1 MRRRKDNTIIIGI
14 DHGYGNMKTAN
25 CCFPTG
31 ILAFD
36 SEPLFTEKLLVFENK
51 YYLIGEGHKEF
62 LGNKVLDQDYYILTL
77 AAIAEELSTAEIT
90 KADVF
95 IAAGLPLTWTAGGK
109 EAFVAYLTKNPE
121 VEFRYKGQHYHI
133 RIIGASVYPQGFAAI
148 APAISKMNGI
158 NLLCD
163 IGNGTMNL
171 LYIVNGQPQANRM
184 FTEKYGTYQCTLMV
198 REQFLQKTQREI
210 PDAIIEQVIRTG
222 EAEVAPS
229 DLKLIKS
236 IIRSYTDGIFRR
248 LRDHGY
254 DENTM
259 RLIVTGGGGCLI
271 DHFAPAT
278 KALRKAGRIVRQADI
293 CAAAKGYEL
302 MADSLK

>member
-1 MRRRKDNTIIIGI
+1 MKRHNGTIIIGV

-25 CCFPTG
+25 RCFPTG
-31 ILAFD
+31 ILAYD
-36 SEPLFTEKLLVFENK
+36 SEPLFTRNLLVFENK

-77 AAIAEELSTAEIT
+77 AAIAEELSTEHIT
-90 KADVF
+90 DADVF
-95 IAAGLPLTWTAGGK
+95 IAAGLPLTWTIGSK
-109 EAFVAYLTKNPE
+109 EAFTAYLTKNPE
-121 VEFRYKGQHYHI
+121 VEFTYKDRHYHI
-133 RIIGASVYPQGFAAI
+133 RIVGASVYPQGLSAVAS
-148 APAISKMNGI
+148 ALSKMNGI

-171 LYIVNGQPQANRM
+171 LYIVNCEPQAGRM

-198 REQFLQKTQREI
+198 RERFLQKTQREI

-222 EAEVAPS
+222 DADILAS
-229 DLKLIKS
+229 DLKLIQS
-236 IIRSYTDGIFRR
+236 IIREYTDGIFRR
-248 LRDHGY
+248 LREHGY

-271 DHFAPAT
+271 ERFATLT
-278 KALRKAGRIVRQADI
+278 KVMKQPGKIVRQTDI
-293 CAAAKGYEL
+293 CAAAKGFEL
-302 MADSLK
+302 MAETAR

>member
-1 MRRRKDNTIIIGI
+1 MKRHNDTVIIGI

-25 CCFPTG
+25 SCFPTG
-31 ILAFD
+31 ILAYD
-36 SEPLFTEKLLVFENK
+36 SEPLFTRNLLVFENK

-77 AAIAEELSTAEIT
+77 AAIAEELSTEHIT
-90 KADVF
+90 DADVF
-95 IAAGLPLTWTAGGK
+95 IAAGLPLTWTIGGK
-109 EAFVAYLTKNPE
+109 EAFTAYLTRNPE
-121 VEFRYKGQHYHI
+121 VEFTYKDRQYHI
-133 RIIGASVYPQGFAAI
+133 RIVGASVYPQGLSAVAS
-148 APAISKMNGI
+148 ALSKMNGI

-171 LYIVNGQPQANRM
+171 LYIVNCEPQAGRM

-198 REQFLQKTQREI
+198 RERFLQKTQREI

-222 EAEVAPS
+222 DADILAS
-229 DLKLIKS
+229 DLKLIQS
-236 IIRSYTDGIFRR
+236 IIREYTDGIFRR
-248 LRDHGY
+248 LREHGY

-271 DHFAPAT
+271 ERFATLT
-278 KALRKAGRIVRQADI
+278 KVMKQPGKIVRQTDI
-293 CAAAKGYEL
+293 CAAAKGFEL
-302 MADSLK
+302 MAETAR